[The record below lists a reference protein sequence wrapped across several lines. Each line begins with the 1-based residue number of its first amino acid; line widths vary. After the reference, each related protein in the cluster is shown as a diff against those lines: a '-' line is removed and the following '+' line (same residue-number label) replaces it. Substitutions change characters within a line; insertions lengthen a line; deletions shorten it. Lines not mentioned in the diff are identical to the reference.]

1 MRNIVCNLHAIIA
14 WLICELEKIIKS
26 TRLFFQ
32 HRVHKKERKHT
43 QELWPQAK
51 QLELTQGRR
60 WRCPN
65 DFFNDEM
72 IAEVLS
78 SQAEVI
84 RGKTL
89 G

>member
-1 MRNIVCNLHAIIA
+1 MNAGSQIRDGSGARSDGFCVLQQKAQD
-14 WLICELEKIIKS
+14 
-26 TRLFFQ
+26 R
-32 HRVHKKERKHT
+32 RRKRS
-43 QELWPQAK
+43 EDLWPQAK
-51 QLELTQGRR
+51 QVELTLGRR

-84 RGKTL
+84 RGRAL

>member
-1 MRNIVCNLHAIIA
+1 MDRGMMFFV
-14 WLICELEKIIKS
+14 
-26 TRLFFQ
+26 RLQ
-32 HRVHKKERKHT
+32 QRVKQRGRKRS
-43 QELWPQAK
+43 QDLWPQAK
-51 QLELTQGRR
+51 QVELTRGRR

-84 RGKTL
+84 RGRAL

>member
-1 MRNIVCNLHAIIA
+1 MSKVFLAREET
-14 WLICELEKIIKS
+14 LISI
-26 TRLFFQ
+26 TMDGGMTFYVFFFSQ
-32 HRVHKKERKHT
+32 QRVKERGRKRS
-43 QELWPQAK
+43 QDLWPQAK
-51 QLELTQGRR
+51 QVELTLGRR

-84 RGKTL
+84 RGRAL

>member
-1 MRNIVCNLHAIIA
+1 MQLMHGKHLSLNKIVNLLRFIFQQ
-14 WLICELEKIIKS
+14 KIRMKDKRHS
-26 TRLFFQ
+26 Q
-32 HRVHKKERKHT
+32 D
-43 QELWPQAK
+43 LWPQAK

-84 RGKTL
+84 RGRAL

>member
-1 MRNIVCNLHAIIA
+1 MMNSSDESGPGKVV
-14 WLICELEKIIKS
+14 KS
-26 TRLFFQ
+26 SRFTFQ
-32 HRVHKKERKHT
+32 QRMHKKSQKQS

-51 QLELTQGRR
+51 QLELTRGRR

-84 RGKTL
+84 RGKAL

>member
-1 MRNIVCNLHAIIA
+1 M
-14 WLICELEKIIKS
+14 
-26 TRLFFQ
+26 
-32 HRVHKKERKHT
+32 HKKGKKHS

-72 IAEVLS
+72 IAEVLTC
-78 SQAEVI
+78 QAEVI
-84 RGKTL
+84 RGKAM

>member
-1 MRNIVCNLHAIIA
+1 MHDERSNPD
-14 WLICELEKIIKS
+14 KIINLS
-26 TRLFFQ
+26 RFNFQ
-32 HRVHKKERKHT
+32 QKVHKKGRKHS
-43 QELWPQAK
+43 QDLWPPAK

-84 RGKTL
+84 RGKVM